1 MALIDKKVSEAYSG
15 RDISSLSNRPNE
27 DGIDGEELKAR
38 FDQLGKE
45 VIPKYNQVID
55 ILVAGNIEEIM
66 SAGQGINVI
75 DVYDTYLEFITAH
88 PTGNIN
94 DIYGVRV
101 APNIQT
107 YIWSVASSVWK
118 EFALIGDKD
127 KIGNLV
133 YTENNYITVGEEV
146 TDSLDKLDIA
156 LKDVDDAK
164 QPTLVSGTNIKTI
177 NGNSVLGGGD
187 IPTMLPKN
195 WIINGMFDVWQR
207 GTSQTLSSYGSVDRW
222 LNGHSVSTKTV
233 TREAFVVGQTTVP
246 NNPKYYLRTVV
257 VSSNTADAYVGAQH
271 RIEDVSKLAGKTVA
285 LSFWAKANA
294 NKSVSIKFIQRFGTG
309 GSADVDGIGIQKF
322 ALTTEW
328 QRFTKVVT
336 LPSVVGKSIDAD
348 SYLQLVITFD
358 AGSNLN
364 AMTDSLGNQS
374 GTFDIANVSL
384 VEGSVAVECQNEP
397 YDEVLRKCQRYY
409 ERGFVGASGLSVGT
423 TEGYLFVRFKT
434 DKRVDPTIS
443 VIAGS
448 SLASCISEIAVAE
461 RTPTSLIFETDIN
474 HVRIVTIGATYS
486 TNGRLI
492 VFRFDIIQADA
503 EL

>member
-101 APNIQT
+101 APNVQT

-187 IPTMLPKN
+187 IPL
-195 WIINGMFDVWQR
+195 
-207 GTSQTLSSYGSVDRW
+207 
-222 LNGHSVSTKTV
+222 
-233 TREAFVVGQTTVP
+233 
-246 NNPKYYLRTVV
+246 
-257 VSSNTADAYVGAQH
+257 
-271 RIEDVSKLAGKTVA
+271 
-285 LSFWAKANA
+285 
-294 NKSVSIKFIQRFGTG
+294 
-309 GSADVDGIGIQKF
+309 
-322 ALTTEW
+322 
-328 QRFTKVVT
+328 
-336 LPSVVGKSIDAD
+336 
-348 SYLQLVITFD
+348 
-358 AGSNLN
+358 
-364 AMTDSLGNQS
+364 
-374 GTFDIANVSL
+374 
-384 VEGSVAVECQNEP
+384 
-397 YDEVLRKCQRYY
+397 
-409 ERGFVGASGLSVGT
+409 
-423 TEGYLFVRFKT
+423 
-434 DKRVDPTIS
+434 
-443 VIAGS
+443 
-448 SLASCISEIAVAE
+448 
-461 RTPTSLIFETDIN
+461 SLIHI
-474 HVRIVTIGATYS
+474 
-486 TNGRLI
+486 
-492 VFRFDIIQADA
+492 
-503 EL
+503 